1 MRLFPSS
8 SLYFRPRRPILG
20 ELVKTHIALN
30 NHRKKQIIT
39 RFAPILGASGIP
51 HLVKPFFGG
60 EGHILTFHRVIP
72 DSNIPRIHNHES
84 LEVSPAHLEAVI
96 QFFASRNY
104 QFYSLD
110 QVADC
115 LENES
120 FPDKFVCFTFDDGY
134 QDVYQYAYPIFKQ
147 YEVPF
152 AVYISTNFPDQ
163 TAILWWYMLEEFLIA
178 SKEVSFQWQGQD
190 YTFTVGNKT
199 EKEAAFATL
208 RTLILQEKT
217 QESQLALLH
226 TLFEEAYDHLLAK
239 ANSMAMSWEE
249 IVEMS
254 QDPLVTIGA
263 HTQNHLPLSQI
274 SEVMLE
280 QEVAGSKAQIESY
293 IQKRVDHFAY
303 PFGKRTEASI
313 REFQSVKSAGFRT
326 ATTTRIGNIFP
337 GHKAYPE
344 ALPRIS
350 INRATNDKV
359 LALQTTGLIPM
370 VVNKGKQLVTD

>member
-1 MRLFPSS
+1 M
-8 SLYFRPRRPILG
+8 
-20 ELVKTHIALN
+20 N

-72 DSNIPRIHNHES
+72 DGDSPRIHNHES
-84 LEVSPAHLEAVI
+84 LEVSPEHLEAVI
-96 QFFASRNY
+96 QFFAASNY

-115 LENES
+115 LEKGT

-152 AVYISTNFPDQ
+152 AIYISTNFPDQ
-163 TAILWWYMLEEFLIA
+163 TAILWWYMLEDFLISSTEA
-178 SKEVSFQWQGQD
+178 KFQWQGQD
-190 YTFTVGNKT
+190 YAFSLASRS
-199 EKEAAFATL
+199 EKEAAFARL

-217 QESQLALLH
+217 QESQLSLLH
-226 TLFEEAYDHLLAK
+226 CLFEERYPQLLEN
-239 ANSMAMSWEE
+239 ANSMAMSWDE

-274 SEVMLE
+274 SELMLE

-303 PFGKRTEASI
+303 PFGKRTEASF

-337 GHKAYPE
+337 GHKAYLE

-350 INRATNDKV
+350 INRATNNKV